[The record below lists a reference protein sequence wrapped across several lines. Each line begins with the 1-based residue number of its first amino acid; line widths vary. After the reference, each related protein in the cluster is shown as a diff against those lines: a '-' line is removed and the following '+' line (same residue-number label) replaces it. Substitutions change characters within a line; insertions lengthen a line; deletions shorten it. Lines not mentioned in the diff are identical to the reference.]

1 MSGDELPLDDKYSRI
16 RCTTKKLESKNMFLL
31 GEVILSRK
39 GFIRIKNF
47 NDKNPAK
54 FFEDGIVKRSKK
66 KVVKI

>member
-1 MSGDELPLDDKYSRI
+1 MSGDEFPLDDKYSRI
-16 RCTTKKLESKNMFLL
+16 RYTTKKLEPKNMFLS

-54 FFEDGIVKRSKK
+54 FFKDGIVTVKRK
-66 KVVKI
+66 

>member
-1 MSGDELPLDDKYSRI
+1 MPGDEFPLDDEYSRI

-39 GFIRIKNF
+39 RFIRIKNF

-54 FFEDGIVKRSKK
+54 FFKDGIVTVKRK
-66 KVVKI
+66 